1 MREQL
6 GWITTIVRANRRGIG
21 LALAFTVV
29 AATVEVVSIGMYYPI
44 LASLT
49 GAPLGEGIAS
59 RFLAPLGRVLGT
71 PPRLLPILGLLVGL
85 LAVRAGCLYAARII
99 SNHYEMMLNLRL
111 KRDFLRRLGG
121 TTWEFTLKAEPGSL
135 LNLFSQY
142 TTSTSR
148 ALFYLVE
155 FLIDAVSCLA
165 YLSFAVYVSPFF
177 ALFVVAAGL
186 VAGPLLRRI
195 YWRIKLLVEEN
206 IRLQNALA
214 NQFLDYFQGLK
225 TFKSMSLEEPYLRAL
240 DRDVQRFTD
249 NERRSYRVQAALNVL
264 GEPMFSVIGALF
276 LLVAHYGFAV
286 GMETVVIF
294 FALLSKTYTRL
305 NSLQSNAGRL
315 VRNAASIRTVESFE
329 RQAVAA
335 AERTGGRPLP
345 GPITSV
351 DLDGVSFAYPDGTVV
366 FDRTSLRL
374 DVGRG
379 LIAIAGASGGGKST
393 LLDLLSGL
401 LTPTAG
407 AIRINGVDVRDLD
420 MRSLRSRVGFVPQR
434 PVLFRRTILENISLR
449 ERSETDLAAVEE
461 AARLADAH
469 EFVGRLH
476 RGYETLMGEEGA
488 SLSVGQIQRL
498 SIARALYQQPEVL
511 FFDEP
516 TSALDRVAAAE
527 VMRVIERIALKYP
540 VFLITHSLDVQR
552 GAPTLLLVEGREVR
566 VVEATEVAEGK
577 ERRP

>member
-6 GWITTIVRANRRGIG
+6 RWIATICRANRRGIA

-29 AATVEVVSIGMYYPI
+29 AAAVEVVSIGMYYPI

-49 GAPLGEGIAS
+49 GMSLGGGVAA
-59 RFLAPLGRVLGT
+59 RFLAPLGRMLGT
-71 PPRLLPILGLLVGL
+71 PPRLLPILVLLVGL
-85 LAVRAGCLYAARII
+85 LVVRAGCLYAARII
-99 SNHYEMMLNLRL
+99 SNHYELQLNLRL
-111 KRDFLRRLGG
+111 KRDFLRRLGA

-135 LNLFSQY
+135 LNIFAQY

-165 YLSFAVYVSPFF
+165 YLLFAVYVSPFF
-177 ALFVVAAGL
+177 ALFVLAAGL
-186 VAGPLLRRI
+186 VAGPVLRRI

-249 NERRSYRVQAALNVL
+249 NERRSYRIQAALNVL
-264 GEPMFSVIGALF
+264 GEPMFSIIGALF
-276 LLVAHYGFAV
+276 LLIAHYGFAV
-286 GMETVVIF
+286 GLETVVIF
-294 FALLSKTYTRL
+294 FALLSKSYTRL

-315 VRNAASIRTVESFE
+315 VRNAGAIRTVEGFE
-329 RQAVAA
+329 REALAA
-335 AERTGGRPLP
+335 AERTTGRTLS
-345 GPITSV
+345 GPIASV
-351 DLDGVSFAYPDGTVV
+351 ELDGVRFAYPDGTLV

-374 DVGRG
+374 DVTQG
-379 LIAIAGASGGGKST
+379 LIAIAGSSGGGKST

-407 AIRINGVDVRDLD
+407 AIRINGVDTRDLD
-420 MRSLRSRVGFVPQR
+420 MRALRARVGFVPQR
-434 PVLFRRTILENISLR
+434 PVLFRRSIVENISLR
-449 ERSETDLAAVEE
+449 ERAETDRGAVEE

-469 EFVGRLH
+469 EFVSRLA
-476 RGYETLMGEEGA
+476 RGYDTLMGEEGA

-516 TSALDRVAAAE
+516 TSALDPAATAE
-527 VMRVIERIALKYP
+527 VMRVIEKIAMRYP
-540 VFLITHSLDVQR
+540 VFLITHSPDVQR
-552 GAPTLLLVEGREVR
+552 YAPRLLLVEERGVR
-566 VVEATEVAEGK
+566 VAEATAVAEGK
-577 ERRP
+577 ERR

>member
-6 GWITTIVRANRRGIG
+6 RWIAVICRANRRGIA
-21 LALAFTVV
+21 LVLAFTVV
-29 AATVEVVSIGMYYPI
+29 AAAVEVASIAMYYPI
-44 LASLT
+44 LAALT
-49 GAPLGEGIAS
+49 GTPVGDGVAA
-59 RFLAPLGRVLGT
+59 RFLAPLGRMIGT
-71 PPRLLPILGLLVGL
+71 PPRLLPILVLLVGL
-85 LAVRAGCLYAARII
+85 LAIRAGCLYAARVV
-99 SNHYEMMLNLRL
+99 SNHYELQLNLRL
-111 KRDFLRRLGG
+111 KRDVLRRLGA
-121 TTWEFTLKAEPGSL
+121 TTWEFSLKAEPGSL
-135 LNLFSQY
+135 LNIFSQY

-165 YLSFAVYVSPFF
+165 YLTFAIYVSPFF
-177 ALFVVAAGL
+177 ALFVLAAGL
-186 VAGPLLRRI
+186 VAGPVLRRI

-264 GEPMFSVIGALF
+264 GEPIFSIIGALF
-276 LLVAHYGFAV
+276 LLVAHYAFAV

-294 FALLSKTYTRL
+294 FALLSKSYSRL

-315 VRNAASIRTVESFE
+315 VRNAGAIRTVEAFE
-329 RQAVAA
+329 REAEAA
-335 AERTGGRPLP
+335 AERTTGRPLS
-345 GPITSV
+345 GPIASV
-351 DLDGVSFAYPDGTVV
+351 ELDDVRFAYPDGTLVL
-366 FDRTSLRL
+366 DRVSLRL
-374 DVGRG
+374 DVARG
-379 LIAIAGASGGGKST
+379 LVVIAGPSGAGKST

-401 LTPTAG
+401 LTPTVG
-407 AIRINGVDVRDLD
+407 AIRINGVDTRELD
-420 MRSLRSRVGFVPQR
+420 MRALRGRVGFVPQR
-434 PVLFRRTILENISLR
+434 PVLFRRSIVENISLR
-449 ERSETDLAAVEE
+449 ERAETDTAAVEA

-469 EFVGRLH
+469 DFVGRLG
-476 RGYETLMGEEGA
+476 RGYDTLMGEEGA

-516 TSALDRVAAAE
+516 TSALDPAATAE
-527 VMRVIERIALKYP
+527 VMRVIERIAMRYP
-540 VFLITHSLDVQR
+540 VFLITHSSEIQR
-552 GAPTLLLVEGREVR
+552 YASTLLLVEERGVR
-566 VVEATEVAEGK
+566 VAEATGLAGD
-577 ERRP
+577 RGRQ